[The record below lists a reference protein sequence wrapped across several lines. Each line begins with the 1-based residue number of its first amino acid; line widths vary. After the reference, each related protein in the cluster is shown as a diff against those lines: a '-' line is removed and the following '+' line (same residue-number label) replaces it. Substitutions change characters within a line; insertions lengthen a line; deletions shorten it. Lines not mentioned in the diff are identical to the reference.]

1 MDVGPVPSRQPPNH
15 PGYWQDE
22 LCLVVVEAAD
32 VVVTVGAGTA
42 EVVVLEV
49 VVDSSRQPNHPGV
62 LQVDVDLVV
71 VATVVVVTLVVAF
84 VVVDSSRQPHHPGV
98 LQVSVLVRDD
108 FEVDIDV
115 DVMRVDVLLG
125 SVPLLS
131 KNSQGKQ
138 SVQFKYG
145 SHFAGSSYFSSTSL
159 ITLRILCV
167 PIPTRQPRSLT
178 VS

>member
-1 MDVGPVPSRQPPNH
+1 VDVGPVPSRQPPNH

-22 LCLVVVEAAD
+22 LCLVVVDAAD

-42 EVVVLEV
+42 EVVVMEVVVMEV

-62 LQVDVDLVV
+62 LQVDVDLRVDV
-71 VATVVVVTLVVAF
+71 TVVVVAFVVAF

-98 LQVSVLVRDD
+98 LQVSVLVLGD
-108 FEVDIDV
+108 FEVDIVV
-115 DVMRVDVLLG
+115 DVMSVDVLLG
-125 SVPLLS
+125 FVPLLS

-138 SVQFKYG
+138 SVQFTYV
-145 SHFAGSSYFSSTSL
+145 SSTSL
-159 ITLRILCV
+159 ITLMILCV